1 MKYKDEFQIAGT
13 ALLLCGVM
21 LAISIVTPKGNST
34 STASTIFKEAPET
47 AAEAEKIAEEAAR
60 EAGFPIYIEEIYSD
74 NTASDSINFYD
85 PAQENSGITDSS
97 QDTDSSS
104 GQNSSPEQ
112 SQPTP
117 DAETD
122 TSLPSDST
130 EAEPPTD
137 IGQIENPGSDV
148 VVEIPEDNSQPETP
162 DNSMNNDTAEDVSG
176 NSDNFSDGGDISTE
190 IIPSE

>member
-1 MKYKDEFQIAGT
+1 MKHKDEFQIAGT

-21 LAISIVTPKGNST
+21 LAISVVTPKGNST

-74 NTASDSINFYD
+74 TTASDSTNSD
-85 PAQENSGITDSS
+85 DSAQEDWGIPDSS
-97 QDTDSSS
+97 QNAGSSND
-104 GQNSSPEQ
+104 QDPPAEQ
-112 SQPTP
+112 PLPTP
-117 DAETD
+117 GTD

-137 IGQIENPGSDV
+137 IGQADNPGSDV
-148 VVEIPEDNSQPETP
+148 VIETPENNIQPENP
-162 DNSMNNDTAEDVSG
+162 DNSMNNDIVEDTSG
-176 NSDNFSDGGDISTE
+176 NSDSFSDGGDISTE
-190 IIPSE
+190 TIPYE